1 MLHDAL
7 GSHTTRGG
15 GTRPGGGGQSLWRK
29 MGAGRVARDLDRHG
43 DGNQRAD
50 GRHLR
55 LDLAPAEL
63 SPPFLRGDDRSQ
75 ADFRRPPTILPHK
88 SGSVRAS
95 GWSKYA
101 DLGVGGWSDRFIVL
115 ILLGKEARGPKSWTQ
130 WPSRRPSTTTNTRF
144 GGAGNTLETFA
155 HARASRFGW
164 LMRPFCRSDL
174 GIGPL

>member
-29 MGAGRVARDLDRHG
+29 MGAGRLARDLDRHG

-63 SPPFLRGDDRSQ
+63 SPRSCAVMTDLRPIFGAHPQSY
-75 ADFRRPPTILPHK
+75 PTN
-88 SGSVRAS
+88 
-95 GWSKYA
+95 
-101 DLGVGGWSDRFIVL
+101 LG
-115 ILLGKEARGPKSWTQ
+115 A
-130 WPSRRPSTTTNTRF
+130 
-144 GGAGNTLETFA
+144 
-155 HARASRFGW
+155 
-164 LMRPFCRSDL
+164 
-174 GIGPL
+174 